1 MKRLVFYLI
10 AGSVITILVVMLI
23 PAINSTGRPTQL
35 QRAVIE
41 MRIISDAM
49 QAYRKQTGSYPT
61 GQTENI
67 LQQLRG
73 TNDSGSHYLL
83 HPYRRN
89 YSTNDYVDPWG
100 TPYRI
105 EVESEINFVIRSA
118 GKNGEFGDRD
128 DQFFDGAATNLAN
141 P

>member
-1 MKRLVFYLI
+1 MKRLGLYLI
-10 AGSVITILVVMLI
+10 AAPVIVILVIMLF
-23 PAINSTGRPTQL
+23 PAIGTTGRPNQ
-35 QRAVIE
+35 QQKAIIE
-41 MRIISDAM
+41 MRLIGGAL
-49 QAYRKQTGSYPT
+49 QTYRNETGNYPT

-73 TNDSGSHYLL
+73 TNASGGHYLL
-83 HPYRRN
+83 HPYRQG

-105 EVESEINFVIRSA
+105 EVEDEIHFVILSA
-118 GKNGEFGDRD
+118 GKNREFGDRD
-128 DQFFDGAATNLAN
+128 DQIFDSAANNLAN